1 MKKKIIIFGFL
12 ALMAATLALGIFY
25 AVESYRFDMDP
36 ANGVDILEG
45 LGVAMIMI
53 VTGFLLVYEI
63 DLFYTVYYFFVLPKT
78 KVKSILN
85 ICAQLSLVLMYL
97 YARFDCDFLP
107 EELFWILLL
116 AYVLLR
122 LTYVAF
128 SMHLWLKED

>member
-45 LGVAMIMI
+45 LGAAMIMI

-78 KVKSILN
+78 RVKSILN
-85 ICAQLSLVLMYL
+85 ICANLSLVLMYL

-107 EELFWILLL
+107 ESLLWILPL

-128 SMHLWLKED
+128 STHLWLKED

>member
-12 ALMAATLALGIFY
+12 ALMAATLALGVFY

-36 ANGVDILEG
+36 ANGVDILER
-45 LGVAMIMI
+45 LGAAMIMI

-85 ICAQLSLVLMYL
+85 ICAQLSLVLLYL

-107 EELFWILLL
+107 EELFLILPL

>member
-12 ALMAATLALGIFY
+12 ALIAATLALGVFY

-36 ANGVDILEG
+36 ANGIDIMEG
-45 LGVAMIMI
+45 LGAALILI
-53 VTGFLLVYEI
+53 VTGLLLVYEI

-107 EELFWILLL
+107 EELFWILPL